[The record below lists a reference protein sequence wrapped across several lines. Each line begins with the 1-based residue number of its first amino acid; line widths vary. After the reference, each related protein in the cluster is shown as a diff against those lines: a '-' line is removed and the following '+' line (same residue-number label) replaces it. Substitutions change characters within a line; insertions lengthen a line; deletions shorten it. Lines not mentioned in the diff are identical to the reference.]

1 MATTAPSRF
10 LAWFALLAIMSAAS
24 SSHAQLTVIH
34 RDAYADRLRAMWLGQ
49 AIANWTG
56 LRTEGRVTQ
65 PPFLTDADWGV
76 ANLGRGLVTY
86 VVDPDPWGADDDTDI
101 EYIYLHLMAQHGT
114 NRLTPEQIADGWIR
128 HINRFIWV
136 SNAEARLLMDRGV
149 LPPATSIPAANRF
162 WLKID
167 AQLTTE
173 FFGVLCPAMPARAL
187 AMSELPILT
196 TARGH
201 AAHAS
206 QVFVLLHSL
215 AFITTN
221 DDLTP
226 AAHVV
231 RLVRQARAYIPDES
245 KAADI
250 IDFVLADFIDN
261 PDKTDWE
268 RTRDRVYERYQR
280 DAGIN
285 GFRFRAW
292 TESSVNFASGLIAL
306 LYGQGDYRAT
316 IRIGTLTGW
325 DSDNGTATMG
335 ALLGLILGYDELV
348 AQFPEVQL
356 SDRFWIT
363 RTRDDLPDYLPAD
376 PEAEDTFALMA
387 ARMIPIVEREILDAG
402 GAILP
407 SGHWLIP
414 IDFSQP
420 LSTNPLVGYWQSS
433 ANNMVLRAG
442 GAVTAHST
450 ATGASP
456 PSQRGRP
463 QPSRFADGI
472 ESDYSGRETLDDST
486 RWYYTSQGATLPTGH
501 VSLTV
506 TYDRDVELRG
516 VQLIEG
522 DHFTDAIGDGGW
534 FEDLSLELRIA
545 GVWTPITIGG
555 KSGAQQSEPLDAKRP
570 FQIIDWQLPGV
581 VAASGIRLTGRAGGV
596 DAFIT
601 ASEVDGLL
609 NALP

>member
-1 MATTAPSRF
+1 MNTTASSRPF
-10 LAWFALLAIMSAAS
+10 AWLALVAIALTAIPA
-24 SSHAQLTVIH
+24 HGQLTVIH
-34 RDAYADRLRAMWLGQ
+34 RDEYEDRLRAMWLGQ

-76 ANLGRGLVTY
+76 IDLGRGLVTY
-86 VVDPDPWGADDDTDI
+86 VLEEDPWGADDDTDI
-101 EYIYLHLMAQHGT
+101 EYVYLHLMSQHNT
-114 NRLTPEQIADGWIR
+114 NRLTPEQIADGWVQ

-149 LPPATSIPAANRF
+149 RPPATSIPAANRF

-173 FFGVLCPAMPARAL
+173 FFGAMCPAMPARAL
-187 AMSELPILT
+187 EMSELPILT

-221 DDLTP
+221 DDLVP
-226 AAHVV
+226 SARVV
-231 RLVRQARAYIPDES
+231 QLVRQARAYIPDES

-250 IDFVLADFIDN
+250 IDFILADFVAN
-261 PDKTDWE
+261 PDKSDWE

-280 DAGIN
+280 DAALN

-292 TESSVNFASGLIAL
+292 TESSVNFASGIIAL
-306 LYGQGDYRAT
+306 LYGQGDYRTT
-316 IRIGTLTGW
+316 IRIGTLSGW
-325 DSDNGTATMG
+325 DSDNPTATMG
-335 ALLGLILGYDELV
+335 ALLGLILGHDELI
-348 AQFPEVQL
+348 AQFPEVQF

-363 RTRDDLPDYLPAD
+363 RTRDDLPDYLPLD
-376 PEAEDTFALMA
+376 PEAEDTFAMMA

-414 IDFSQP
+414 INFSLP
-420 LSTNPLVGYWQSS
+420 LSTNPLVWHWQSS
-433 ANNMVLRAG
+433 ANNMVRRFG
-442 GAVTAHST
+442 GAVTAHSS

-456 PSQRGRP
+456 PSQRGRA
-463 QPSRFADGI
+463 QPARFADGL
-472 ESDYSGRETLDDST
+472 EADFSGRETLDDSM
-486 RWYYTSQGATLPTGH
+486 RWYYTSQGATLPGGQIT
-501 VSLTV
+501 LTI
-506 TYDRDVELRG
+506 TYDREVELRG
-516 VQLIEG
+516 VRFIEG
-522 DHFTDAIGDGGW
+522 DHFTDAFGHGGW
-534 FEDLSLELRIA
+534 FEDLSLELRIG

-555 KSGAQQSEPLDAKRP
+555 KGGAVQLEPLDAKRP

-581 VAASGIRLTGRAGGV
+581 MAASGIRLTGQAGGD

-609 NALP
+609 AALP